1 MTDII
6 KTPDFG
12 EDQTAPHV
20 VVKRLD
26 YDDATKYLELIQ
38 ANRDDLEAESIYVP
52 EEVEDIV
59 HKIEFPVP
67 EGRIDLVVKAGEDLV
82 GEVDIIPHGSRA
94 ELIYWIDRNHRG
106 LGYAKEA
113 VRQAAALAF
122 SNQNI
127 NELRAWVQRENILSQ
142 KTLTANGFVHED
154 TSSQGE
160 SLGFTLRR
168 SDT

>member
-1 MTDII
+1 MADII
-6 KTPDFG
+6 KTPDFK
-12 EDQTAPHV
+12 EDQTTPRV
-20 VVKRLD
+20 VIKQLD

-38 ANRDDLEAESIYVP
+38 ANRDDLESESIYVP
-52 EEVEDIV
+52 EEIEDIV

-82 GEVDIIPHGSRA
+82 GEVNIVPHGNRA
-94 ELIYWIDRNHRG
+94 ELIYWIDRDHRG
-106 LGYAKEA
+106 HGYAKEA

-122 SNQNI
+122 SKPNI
-127 NELRAWVQRENILSQ
+127 NELRAWVRRENILSQ
-142 KTLTANGFVHED
+142 KTLSANGFVHED

-168 SDT
+168 NNT